1 VKKVSVL
8 MVCRH
13 NICRSPIAEGL
24 LRHYLKQEKLDKAV
38 RVDSAA
44 THDDMLGSRVDDRA
58 CKAALKVDV
67 DLGRRKSK
75 KIKPKDYAKFDYIL
89 AMDRN
94 NYELLLE
101 QCPPEYISKLS
112 LILSYLD
119 EVDNLD
125 VPDPYYGSV
134 AGFEKVCG
142 LLDRAVKAFAD
153 KCLIQLEQ

>member
-1 VKKVSVL
+1 MKKISVL

-24 LRHYLKQEKLDKAV
+24 LRHYLKQEKLDRAV

-58 CKAALKVDV
+58 RKVALKIDV

-94 NYELLLE
+94 NYELLLQ
-101 QCPPEYISKLS
+101 QCPPECISKLS
-112 LILSYLD
+112 LILSYLG

-134 AGFEKVCG
+134 AGFEKVCD
-142 LLDRAVKAFAD
+142 LINRAVKAFAE
-153 KCLIQLEQ
+153 KCLIQLKE

>member
-1 VKKVSVL
+1 MKKISVL

-24 LRHYLKQEKLDKAV
+24 LRHYLKQEKLDRAV

-44 THDDMLGSRVDDRA
+44 THDDILGSRVDDRA
-58 CKAALKVDV
+58 RKVALKVDV

-75 KIKPKDYAKFDYIL
+75 KIKPNDYAKFDYIL

-119 EVDNLD
+119 EIDNFD

-142 LLDRAVKAFAD
+142 LLDRAVKAFAE
-153 KCLIQLEQ
+153 KCLIQLEE

>member
-1 VKKVSVL
+1 

-24 LRHYLKQEKLDKAV
+24 LRHYLKQEKLDRVV

-44 THDDMLGSRVDDRA
+44 THDDMLGARVDDRA
-58 CKAALKVDV
+58 HKVALKIDV

-94 NYELLLE
+94 NYELLLQ

-119 EVDNLD
+119 EVDNFD

-142 LLDRAVKAFAD
+142 LLDRAVKAFAE
-153 KCLIQLEQ
+153 KCLVQLEQ

>member
-1 VKKVSVL
+1 MKKISVL

-24 LRHYLKQEKLDKAV
+24 LRYYLKQGGLDKSV
-38 RVDSAA
+38 RVASAG
-44 THDDMLGSRVDDRA
+44 THGGMLGSRVDDRA
-58 CKAALKVDV
+58 RKAALKIDV

-75 KIKPKDYAKFDYIL
+75 KIKPKDYVKFDYIL

-94 NYELLLE
+94 NYDLLLQ
-101 QCPPEYISKLS
+101 QCPPECISKLS
-112 LILSYLD
+112 LILSYLG

-134 AGFEKVCG
+134 AGFEKVCD
-142 LLDRAVKAFAD
+142 LINRAVKAFAE
-153 KCLIQLEQ
+153 KCLIQLKE

>member
-1 VKKVSVL
+1 VKKISVL

-24 LRHYLKQEKLDKAV
+24 LRHYLKQEKLDRAV

-58 CKAALKVDV
+58 RKVALKIDV

>member
-1 VKKVSVL
+1 

-24 LRHYLKQEKLDKAV
+24 LRHYLKQEKLDRAV

-44 THDDMLGSRVDDRA
+44 THDDILGSRVDDRA
-58 CKAALKVDV
+58 RKVALKVDV

-75 KIKPKDYAKFDYIL
+75 KIKPNDYAKFDYIL

-119 EVDNLD
+119 EIDNFD

-142 LLDRAVKAFAD
+142 LLDRAVKAFAE
-153 KCLIQLEQ
+153 KCLIQLEE